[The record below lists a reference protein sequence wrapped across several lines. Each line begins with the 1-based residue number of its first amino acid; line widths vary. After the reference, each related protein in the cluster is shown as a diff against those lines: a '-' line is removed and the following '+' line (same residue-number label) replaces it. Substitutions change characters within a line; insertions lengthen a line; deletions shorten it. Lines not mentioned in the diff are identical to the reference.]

1 MELLVRPRRLDEEI
15 TVYQIILEENM
26 KRTLFV
32 SLLALLVLSA
42 CGVGAAS
49 TPAAYDNFALG
60 GAPARQE
67 LPAAEAPMPADA
79 IAAQSNKATSSTTV
93 ENYAAQ
99 QKRLVIQNADLTIV
113 VTDPEAKMKAI
124 AKLAEGMGGFVVSS
138 NLYQTKAP
146 NGLRVPAGSI
156 VVRVPSEQLDQ
167 ALTQIKDGVVEVQSE
182 NRSGQDVT
190 KEYVDLTS
198 RLKNLE
204 AAEAQL
210 TKILENADKT
220 EDVLNVFN
228 QLTSIREQIEVVK
241 GQIKYYEESA
251 ALSAVS
257 INLVAEETIKPLEI
271 GGWKPQG
278 VARDAIQ
285 NLIDFLQNFVDFMIR
300 FFLYY
305 LWVLLLVLLPFYLV
319 FLGLRAIY
327 RRTHRNKKAPP
338 EEQA

>member
-1 MELLVRPRRLDEEI
+1 MELLARPRRLDEET
-15 TVYQIILEENM
+15 TVSQIILEENM
-26 KRTLFV
+26 KRTLFI

-42 CGVGAAS
+42 CGVRAAS

-60 GAPARQE
+60 GAPARQ
-67 LPAAEAPMPADA
+67 LPAAEAPAPADA
-79 IAAQSNKATSSTTV
+79 IAAQSDKATSSTTV

-113 VTDPEAKMKAI
+113 VADPEAKMKAI

-138 NLYQTKAP
+138 NLYQTYAP
-146 NGLRVPAGSI
+146 NGQKVPAGSI

-210 TKILENADKT
+210 TKILENADK
-220 EDVLNVFN
+220 
-228 QLTSIREQIEVVK
+228 
-241 GQIKYYEESA
+241 
-251 ALSAVS
+251 
-257 INLVAEETIKPLEI
+257 
-271 GGWKPQG
+271 G

-327 RRTHRNKKAPP
+327 RRTRRNKKAPP